1 MWLKILGAVGDTNS
15 SASFRTSMVDG
26 VMEKFSWLFGE
37 PVRMTP
43 KAVVI
48 SLGWM
53 LTALIPEVRKE
64 FVALAKLRS
73 IRVLL
78 SLVRRG
84 KLRKI
89 PLSSELI
96 SSSTRSAPGKDE
108 ALVTKV
114 RGVSLSAEFTEAFQ
128 IRVPTLISKVSSI
141 SVRYSVSILPRT
153 FVKILGGA

>member
-1 MWLKILGAVGDTNS
+1 
-15 SASFRTSMVDG
+15 
-26 VMEKFSWLFGE
+26 
-37 PVRMTP
+37 MTP

-96 SSSTRSAPGKDE
+96 SSSNRSAPGKDE